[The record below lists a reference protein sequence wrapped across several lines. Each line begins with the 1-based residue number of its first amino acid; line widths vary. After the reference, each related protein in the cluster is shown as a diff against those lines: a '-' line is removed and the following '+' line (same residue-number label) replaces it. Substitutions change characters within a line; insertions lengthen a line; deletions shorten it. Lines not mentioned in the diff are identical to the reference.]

1 MHLIDNMRKILD
13 EIRSTQYTQRLL
25 IDNTRLEK
33 SFFAFQE
40 TDDEINR
47 FTHDDLI
54 NDWLIERVRRF
65 NNSTIYLIDS
75 INNVINLQEA
85 AELNDSNHDAYALF
99 ARREIRNVCIN
110 TEMFFD
116 KMVTL
121 CKYCFF
127 LDPKKT
133 KKNDKFINT
142 LKQFIP
148 LSETISGF
156 LLCCNKAYNSSD
168 LQYVNS
174 IRNDEIH
181 NESPLD
187 LHEYHFDDSR
197 ASEGLFILDKGFK
210 ISNKEIMQRISVVIS
225 LMIETKDSLQ
235 KILENI
241 HPLDIVSFVK
251 NNVLENVVIPKNRI
265 QLARDYKM

>member
-1 MHLIDNMRKILD
+1 MRKILD
-13 EIRSTQYTQRLL
+13 EIRSTQYDQRLL
-25 IDNTRLEK
+25 IDDANLEK
-33 SFFAFQE
+33 NFFAFQE

-65 NNSTIYLIDS
+65 NSSTLYLVDS
-75 INNVINLQEA
+75 ITNAINLQEV
-85 AELNDSNHDAYALF
+85 AELNDGNHDAYALM
-99 ARREIRNVCIN
+99 ARREIRNICIN

-127 LDPKKT
+127 FDPEKT
-133 KKNDKFINT
+133 KKNDRFIDT

-156 LLCCNKAYNSSD
+156 LSCCKKAYNSFD

-197 ASEGLFILDKGFK
+197 AVEGLFIVDNGFK
-210 ISNKEIMQRISVVIS
+210 ISNKEILQRISVVIS

-235 KILENI
+235 KMLETI
-241 HPLDIVSFVK
+241 HPLDIESFVK
-251 NNVLENVVIPKNRI
+251 NTILKNVVIPKNRI
-265 QLARDYKM
+265 RLTKDYKM